1 MKAISNIFRILL
13 GIVFVFSGFVK
24 VVDPM
29 GVQFKF
35 IDYFLAMGLDFL
47 KPAALTFGI
56 IMSVA
61 ELLLGIS
68 LLFNL
73 KPRLGAWGVMLFMAV
88 FLPLTLWIAIANPVH
103 DCGCFGD
110 AIILSNWATFWKNV
124 VLMVMTVVVFLQRNK
139 FKPYLPNGFQVLLIF
154 LFAVT
159 TIWISVH
166 SLKHLPLIDFRP
178 YAIGKNIQA
187 GMEIPE
193 SEKDNVPV
201 YETKLVYENKE
212 SGELKEFEVDDIP
225 DESKWEWKETKNK
238 LVKEGYVPPI
248 HDFSIT
254 TMPLSGDEAK
264 ASEPVTPEKL
274 FEITYRFETNGV
286 SEEFFVDNLPREDD
300 WHFVA
305 VNSDVKIIPENI
317 GLIYEKEGETK
328 EFTLYDIPD
337 NSWMFLDAIYYN
349 DAANLSSEPR
359 APEDITDLV
368 LSDDRYT
375 FLIISWDVETAKQ
388 INQDSLNNLYDYCQA
403 NNLPCLFLTASTESV
418 VKDYIQETG
427 APFEFYSTDPI
438 TLKTMVRSN
447 PGIMLLKKGTVLDK
461 WHINDIPD
469 VNQLQKRL
477 LAHAM
482 SKQVKQNNAWLS
494 WTLGLAAF
502 VIFLLTVVLIG
513 YLKRKHIIVD
523 KKSWYET

>member
-1 MKAISNIFRILL
+1 MKALNNIFRVLL

-24 VVDPM
+24 LVDPM

-35 IDYFLAMGLDFL
+35 VDYFLAMGLEFL
-47 KPAALTFGI
+47 EPAALTFGI
-56 IMSVA
+56 ILSVA
-61 ELLLGIS
+61 ELMLGIS

-124 VLMVMTVVVFLQRNK
+124 VLMVMTVLVFLYRNK
-139 FKPYLPNGFQVLLIF
+139 FKPYLPNGFQTFLLFIF
-154 LFAVT
+154 AAGTV
-159 TIWISVH
+159 WISVY
-166 SLKHLPLIDFRP
+166 SLKHLPVIDFRP

-193 SEKDNVPV
+193 SEKSNVPV
-201 YETKLVYENKE
+201 YETVIVYENKE
-212 SGELKEFEVDDIP
+212 TGELKEFDVDNIP
-225 DESKWEWKETKNK
+225 DESQWEWNETKNK

-254 TMPLSGDEAK
+254 TMPLSESE
-264 ASEPVTPEKL
+264 SEPGEPITPETL
-274 FEITYRFETNGV
+274 FEVTFRFEANGAT
-286 SEEFFVDNLPREDD
+286 EEFFIDNLPREDA
-300 WHFVA
+300 WQFVA
-305 VNSDVKIIPENI
+305 VNSDVKILPENI
-317 GLIYEKEGETK
+317 GLIFEKDGETK
-328 EFTLYDIPD
+328 EFTVYDIPD
-337 NSWMFLDAIYYN
+337 ESWMFIDAIYYN

-368 LSDDRYT
+368 LADDRYT
-375 FLIISWDVETAKQ
+375 FFIISWDVESAKRV
-388 INQDSLNNLYDYCQA
+388 NQDSLNNLYDYCEA
-403 NNLPCLFLTASTESV
+403 NDMPCLFLTASTEETV
-418 VKDYIQETG
+418 REYIKQTG

-447 PGIMLLKKGTVLDK
+447 PGIMLVKKGTVLDK
-461 WHINDIPD
+461 WHINDVPN
-469 VNQLQKRL
+469 VHKLQDRL
-477 LAHAM
+477 VANSL
-482 SKQVKQNNAWLS
+482 SKQVKQSNIWLS

-502 VIFLLTVVLIG
+502 LIFLLTVILIS